1 MSLCKHNRLPW
12 KLALASLF
20 VAVFLAGSYDRK
32 AQGPSSHL
40 RKLQETETH
49 SRFRSV
55 TFGSSRTWGA
65 AIKDRENLSFAG
77 LMGAKNLAIRASG
90 PEYPALCTY
99 SMIGD
104 NDIYDVIVIE
114 YMVS

>member
-1 MSLCKHNRLPW
+1 MSHCKHNRFPW

-20 VAVFLAGSYDRK
+20 VVVFLAGSCDLK
-32 AQGPSSHL
+32 AQGLSHL

-49 SRFRSV
+49 SRLRAV